1 MAQQVFNGKT
11 ITIDSDEDIIP
22 VYYDDS
28 GEVKAAGR
36 TDFWFVLIS
45 GSVRTTVG
53 ASLDESPADTP
64 WSTAGDKW
72 FHTASPSLNTL
83 EDGFY
88 GNLRADGSG
97 VVRVLW

>member
-11 ITIDSDEDIIP
+11 ITIDTDEDIIP

-28 GEVKAAGR
+28 GEVKVAGR

-45 GSVRTTVG
+45 GSVRT
-53 ASLDESPADTP
+53 
-64 WSTAGDKW
+64 
-72 FHTASPSLNTL
+72 TL